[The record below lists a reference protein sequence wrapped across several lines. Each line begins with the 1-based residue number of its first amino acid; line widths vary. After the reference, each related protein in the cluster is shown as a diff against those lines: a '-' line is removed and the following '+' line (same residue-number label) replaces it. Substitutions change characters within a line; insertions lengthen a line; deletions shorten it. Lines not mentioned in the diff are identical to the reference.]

1 MSSHE
6 AACTEQTEQKESL
19 VRPGT
24 NLQFLTWLILLGL
37 PALLVFM
44 VLQQQHEN
52 AHPINTPMQSS
63 TAYEGG
69 H

>member
-6 AACTEQTEQKESL
+6 LASTEPTEQKESL
-19 VRPGT
+19 VAPGA

-52 AHPINTPMQSS
+52 AHPINTPMHSS
-63 TAYEGG
+63 ASYEDG